1 MRVESGY
8 ILQAEPTQQ
17 IKLAKEPFLYQEKEK
32 ITHRIHWKAGQTLL
46 RMSSTEAE
54 AGLSAPCVL
63 APLTLSPRN
72 IWHSQ
77 PLGFGWEEF

>member
-32 ITHRIHWKAGQTLL
+32 ITHRIH
-46 RMSSTEAE
+46 
-54 AGLSAPCVL
+54 
-63 APLTLSPRN
+63 
-72 IWHSQ
+72 
-77 PLGFGWEEF
+77 

>member
-17 IKLAKEPFLYQEKEK
+17 IKLAKEPFLYKEKEK
-32 ITHRIHWKAGQTLL
+32 ITHRIHWKAGQTLSRL
-46 RMSSTEAE
+46 SSTETK

-77 PLGFGWEEF
+77 SLGFRWAEF